1 MKKILALALA
11 SAMLLALVA
20 CGNTQPPVDDPAVT
34 TTAPTTTKAPE
45 VPVKPAVTYTPY
57 SALNEI
63 WNTFPSD
70 EKLPALGLDYV
81 TQDAPGVIDITTEDG
96 LSVLKYTC
104 MFPEANVN
112 LVKSAAGIMDMRM
125 PSAFYCSAYQ
135 FEDEATVDSMIEP
148 IKNAV
153 LGAHFMCGHP
163 EILVMLKAPGNVII
177 SAFGATDTINKI
189 LAAAQEGISG
199 VEVILTQSL
208 MEE

>member
-1 MKKILALALA
+1 
-11 SAMLLALVA
+11 MLLALVA
-20 CGNTQPPVDDPAVT
+20 CGNTQPPVDDPAV